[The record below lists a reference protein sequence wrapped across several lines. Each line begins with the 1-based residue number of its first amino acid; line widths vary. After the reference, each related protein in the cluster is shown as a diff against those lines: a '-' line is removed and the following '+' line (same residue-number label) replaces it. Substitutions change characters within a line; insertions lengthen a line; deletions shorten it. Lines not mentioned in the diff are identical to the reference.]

1 MMKKEYMKASAEVV
15 LFKVEKMVATACG
28 NVASAYDD
36 WVIKNSP
43 FNSCTSMGTND

>member
-1 MMKKEYMKASAEVV
+1 MKKEYMKASAEVV

-28 NVASAYDD
+28 DATNAYDD
-36 WVIKNSP
+36 WVVKTSP

>member
-28 NVASAYDD
+28 DEASAYDD
-36 WVIKNSP
+36 WVVKTSP
-43 FNSCTSMGTND
+43 FNSCTSIGTND